1 MAGAGGTGLLLT
13 SPWQSEDQKGEG
25 AWSGSQIVTKPA
37 LQSPEPKFICVH
49 FESQREYLLFM

>member
-13 SPWQSEDQKGEG
+13 SPRQSENQKGEG

-49 FESQREYLLFM
+49 FESQRE